1 MDHWCLF
8 RSTWGDLWWMNHYLH
23 TIRCNALILLFLLDH
38 YILHFSNQ
46 SIFRWMIFEY
56 APSKAFNISLIVR
69 FNGNVCK
76 YISMSYKFCC
86 SLQRRWNIHHM
97 VLILKRFFL
106 QIASWWVMYANVF
119 LNLVISFHQFIQKTF
134 KTGLWKPNS
143 FIFCV
148 DKVFAAAFVLQTRLV
163 VK

>member
-1 MDHWCLF
+1 M
-8 RSTWGDLWWMNHYLH
+8 LWYY
-23 TIRCNALILLFLLDH
+23 CF
-38 YILHFSNQ
+38 YIIIIYYISAINQ
-46 SIFRWMIFEY
+46 SSVEWYLNMLY
-56 APSKAFNISLIVR
+56 QKLLISALSYER
-69 FNGNVCK
+69 FNGNVFK
-76 YISMSYKFCC
+76 YISMSYKSCF

-97 VLILKRFFL
+97 ILILKRFFL

-148 DKVFAAAFVLQTRLV
+148 DKVFAATFVLQTRLV